1 VKAAL
6 CRERYHIISLVDKR
20 RPRGASFELAALG
33 QTTSGHRG
41 QGCMARSRATS
52 LSSLVE
58 RLRFSLVITLPILST
73 LSLPQ
78 WRDTLTTGAQKCMG
92 WPMAMDA
99 REWMNSSIVLLQH
112 GLPAE
117 RCDRLVDALVAECS
131 RSGVDGYPLHISRDS
146 EWPLYVER
154 VYMCMVNIKCKNRR
168 QPQSV
173 SSSLFVALA
182 LVV

>member
-1 VKAAL
+1 
-6 CRERYHIISLVDKR
+6 
-20 RPRGASFELAALG
+20 
-33 QTTSGHRG
+33 
-41 QGCMARSRATS
+41 
-52 LSSLVE
+52 
-58 RLRFSLVITLPILST
+58 
-73 LSLPQ
+73 
-78 WRDTLTTGAQKCMG
+78 
-92 WPMAMDA
+92 MAMDA

-117 RCDRLVDALVAECS
+117 RCDAWWMRSMVDALVAECS